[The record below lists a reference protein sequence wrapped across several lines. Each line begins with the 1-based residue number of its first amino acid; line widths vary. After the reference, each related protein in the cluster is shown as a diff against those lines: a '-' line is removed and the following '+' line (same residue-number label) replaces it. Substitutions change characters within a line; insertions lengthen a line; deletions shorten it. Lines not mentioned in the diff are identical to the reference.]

1 MPIVLQVIG
10 HKTKYW
16 TDENLDLRMELD
28 KKSWITSVI
37 KVNLAGDMNVTV
49 CIELGYM
56 ALK

>member
-1 MPIVLQVIG
+1 
-10 HKTKYW
+10 
-16 TDENLDLRMELD
+16 MELD